1 MFETTNIQAETRH
14 IYQQTVFFCLCEHK
28 HAIGQRVLSVGF
40 PKHILI
46 KQARRDTYCLG
57 LKMFEATNILAETRH
72 MYQQTA
78 FFLPV

>member
-40 PKHILI
+40 PKQILN
-46 KQARRDTYCLG
+46 KGDMVPTT
-57 LKMFEATNILAETRH
+57 K
-72 MYQQTA
+72 
-78 FFLPV
+78 V